1 VTPLSFKG
9 LDVMDESALFG
20 GSLATP
26 DCSQYE
32 RCNPESIVGTMRRE
46 PSPFQCWEE
55 SGTP

>member
-1 VTPLSFKG
+1 
-9 LDVMDESALFG
+9 MDESSLFG

-32 RCNPESIVGTMRRE
+32 RCSAESIVGTMRRE
-46 PSPFQCWEE
+46 SSPFQGWEE